1 MATQSNL
8 TKINV
13 FPSLEDYNSNRTEI
27 KASEIAIV
35 PDDTTLEKKV
45 NLGNKLT
52 NASMYYGE
60 DGRVNYRELVQ
71 LKTVVTNAT
80 ELQQAQGKGDAI
92 KEVFDTYTPYEL
104 NSSTGV
110 ASASLTE
117 YAGMWSYNQS
127 TQNIEC
133 AVNANP
139 WGIYLSPETFENYS
153 ITIYATAIAGD
164 RDDDALT
171 FTIAGYV
178 EPSTNKFINLTL
190 VRSNGGLKPTYAL
203 VLNARRPVTA
213 STDVILWDGST
224 IVSQPAGSG
233 WTAYPQRLEIT
244 RQGST
249 ISFRTSMNKNGSSTG
264 ADLVDSTKYT
274 YTLPSSKPSNLTDVQ
289 WQNLQT
295 LLNTPQQ
302 IAYGCCSNR
311 AAFKIES
318 QRGILP
324 DTNIYDIS
332 TGTKYVL
339 NTSNKYVA
347 SGKFTKDDI
356 LPNSLIYSPTN
367 KHLIYFDRDLKHYQ
381 IK

>member
-13 FPSLEDYNSNRTEI
+13 FSSLEDYNSNRTEI

-35 PDDTTLEKKV
+35 PDDTTLETKV

-52 NASMYYGE
+52 NTQMYYGE
-60 DGRVNYRELVQ
+60 DGKVNYRELVQ
-71 LKTVVTNAT
+71 LKTMVTNAT

-110 ASASLTE
+110 ASTSLTE

-164 RDDDALT
+164 RDDDGLT

-203 VLNARRPVTA
+203 VLNARRPVIANTEV
-213 STDVILWDGST
+213 TLWDGST
-224 IVSQPAGSG
+224 VVNQTSSS

-249 ISFRTSMNKNGSSTG
+249 ISFRTSMNKSGSATG

-274 YTLPSSKPSNLTDVQ
+274 YTLPSSKPSNLTDEQ

-324 DTNIYDIS
+324 DTNIYDLS

-356 LPNSLIYSPTN
+356 LSNSLIYSPTN
-367 KHLIYFDRDLKHYQ
+367 KHLIYFDRDSKHYQ
-381 IK
+381 II

>member
-13 FPSLEDYNSNRTEI
+13 FSSLEDYNSNRTEI

-45 NLGNKLT
+45 NLDNKLT

-92 KEVFDTYTPYEL
+92 KEVFDTYTPYEI
-104 NSSTGV
+104 NASTGV
-110 ASASLTE
+110 ASTSLTS

-133 AVNANP
+133 AVNVSL

-153 ITIYATAIAGD
+153 ITLYATAIAGD
-164 RDDDALT
+164 KDDDTLT

-178 EPSTNKFINLTL
+178 ESSTNKFINFTLT
-190 VRSNGGLKPTYAL
+190 RSNGGISPTYAL
-203 VLNARRPVTA
+203 ALNVRAPNKTYA
-213 STDVILWDGST
+213 GVILWDGST
-224 IVSQPAGSG
+224 VVNQPASSS

-249 ISFRTSMNKNGSSTG
+249 ISFRTSMNKDGSSTG

-274 YTLPSSKPSNLTDVQ
+274 YTLPSSKPSNLTDEQ

-302 IAYGCCSNR
+302 IAYGCYSNR

-324 DTNIYDIS
+324 DTNIYDVS

-367 KHLIYFDRDLKHYQ
+367 KHLIYFDRDLKYYQ

>member
-13 FPSLEDYNSNRTEI
+13 FSSLEDYNSHRTEI

-35 PDDTTLEKKV
+35 PDDTTFEKKV
-45 NLGNKLT
+45 NLDNKLT
-52 NASMYYGE
+52 NTLMYYGE
-60 DGRVNYRELVQ
+60 DGLVNYRELIQ
-71 LKTVVTNAT
+71 LKTMVTNAT

-110 ASASLTE
+110 ASTSLTE

-164 RDDDALT
+164 RDDDGLT

-203 VLNARRPVTA
+203 VLNARRPVIANTEV
-213 STDVILWDGST
+213 TLWDGST
-224 IVSQPAGSG
+224 VVNQTSSS

-249 ISFRTSMNKNGSSTG
+249 ISFRTSMNKSGSATG

-274 YTLPSSKPSNLTDVQ
+274 YTLPSSKPSNLTDEQ

-324 DTNIYDIS
+324 DTNIYDLS

-367 KHLIYFDRDLKHYQ
+367 KHLIYFDRDSKHYQ
-381 IK
+381 II

>member
-13 FPSLEDYNSNRTEI
+13 FSSLEDYNSNRTEI

-35 PDDTTLEKKV
+35 PDDTTLETKV

-52 NASMYYGE
+52 NTQMYYGE
-60 DGRVNYRELVQ
+60 DGKVNYRELVQ
-71 LKTVVTNAT
+71 LKTMVTNAT

-110 ASASLTE
+110 ASTSLTE

-164 RDDDALT
+164 RDDDGLT

-203 VLNARRPVTA
+203 VLNARRPVIANTEV
-213 STDVILWDGST
+213 TLWDGST
-224 IVSQPAGSG
+224 VVNQTSSS

-249 ISFRTSMNKNGSSTG
+249 ISFRTSMNKSGSATG

-274 YTLPSSKPSNLTDVQ
+274 YTLPSSKPSNLTDEQ

-324 DTNIYDIS
+324 DTNIYDLS

-367 KHLIYFDRDLKHYQ
+367 KHLIYFDRDSKHYQ
-381 IK
+381 II

>member
-1 MATQSNL
+1 MTTQFNL

-13 FPSLEDYNSNRTEI
+13 FSSLEDYNSHRTEI

-35 PDDTTLEKKV
+35 PDDTTFEKKV

-52 NASMYYGE
+52 NTQMYYGE
-60 DGRVNYRELVQ
+60 DGKVNYRELVR
-71 LKTVVTNAT
+71 LKTMVINAT

-110 ASASLTE
+110 ASTSLTE

-164 RDDDALT
+164 RDDDGLT

-203 VLNARRPVTA
+203 VLNARRPVIANTEV
-213 STDVILWDGST
+213 TLWDGST
-224 IVSQPAGSG
+224 VVNQTSSS

-249 ISFRTSMNKNGSSTG
+249 ISFRTSMNKSGSATG

-274 YTLPSSKPSNLTDVQ
+274 YTLPSSKPSNLTDEQ

-324 DTNIYDIS
+324 DTNIYDLS

-356 LPNSLIYSPTN
+356 LSNSLIYSPTN
-367 KHLIYFDRDLKHYQ
+367 KHLIYFDRDSKHYQ
-381 IK
+381 II

>member
-13 FPSLEDYNSNRTEI
+13 FSSLEDYNSNRTEI

-35 PDDTTLEKKV
+35 PDDTTLETKV

-52 NASMYYGE
+52 NTQMYYGE
-60 DGRVNYRELVQ
+60 DGKVNYRELVQ
-71 LKTVVTNAT
+71 LKTMVTNAT

-110 ASASLTE
+110 ASTSLTE

-164 RDDDALT
+164 RDDDGLT

-203 VLNARRPVTA
+203 VLNARRPVIANTEV
-213 STDVILWDGST
+213 TLWDGST
-224 IVSQPAGSG
+224 VVNQTSSS

-249 ISFRTSMNKNGSSTG
+249 ISFRTSMNKSGSATG

-274 YTLPSSKPSNLTDVQ
+274 YTLPSSKPSNLTDEQ

-324 DTNIYDIS
+324 DTNIYDLS

-356 LPNSLIYSPTN
+356 LPNSLIYSLTN
-367 KHLIYFDRDLKHYQ
+367 KHLIYFDRDSKHYQ
-381 IK
+381 II